1 MNTNIVTSIHKRKE
15 KLQRFYVD
23 SKYPFVIALML
34 QRVTSKLYRGSRI
47 FKVGLSIIMLL
58 YPSKVAIALASPPK
72 FNETYIIL
80 IPKVKS
86 PKKIT

>member
-23 SKYPFVIALML
+23 SKYPFVIA
-34 QRVTSKLYRGSRI
+34 VTSKLYRGSRI